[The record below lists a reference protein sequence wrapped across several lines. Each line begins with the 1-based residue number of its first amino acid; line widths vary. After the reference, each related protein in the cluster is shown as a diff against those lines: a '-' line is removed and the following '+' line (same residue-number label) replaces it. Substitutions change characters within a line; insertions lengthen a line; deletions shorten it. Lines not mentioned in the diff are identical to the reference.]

1 MLIVAVLLPYVRT
14 HSQNAILHIRNQT
27 DMADMN
33 VTETAV
39 ELYSA
44 MLKITVRVM
53 LLVQLVFSDRQGMQ
67 NIFL

>member
-1 MLIVAVLLPYVRT
+1 
-14 HSQNAILHIRNQT
+14 
-27 DMADMN
+27 MADMN